1 MRRIRNARTGV
12 GHGRDGIARHGRTA
26 ALALALGTVT
36 VVAAGC
42 GNGAYSIPLPG
53 GPNVGDN
60 PLHIDIRFAD
70 VLDLVPQSTVKVDG
84 VAVGRV
90 DRIELAPDGWTA
102 SVRAVVNNDVD
113 LPANAR
119 AEVRQSNL
127 LGEKFIELSAP
138 THDPASARLTDNA
151 VIDVAQTRTATEV
164 EQVLGALSLLLNG
177 GGVAQLQP
185 IVVELNKA
193 LDGRDAKTRSLLE
206 QANKLIGGLNDQV
219 EDITR
224 ALDGLDVLSSRVGQ
238 QTAQI
243 AKILDELPEGIQ
255 ILNEQRPQLIQ
266 LLTQLDR
273 LGQAGFDVLDNSK
286 DDLIRD
292 LNSLRPTLQELGK
305 SAGDLVTAFPL
316 IPTYPFPDEAIKSA
330 FGGQVNTWLSVDLEI
345 GTLLSNLGVGK
356 PDPVYIPPK
365 GRQVNV
371 DPSNPYYNGNGPRD
385 GWPTISLVPLPP
397 TVVPP
402 GLPALPEPLGALL
415 DQLGVGGPR

>member
-1 MRRIRNARTGV
+1 MSRKRIAAR
-12 GHGRDGIARHGRTA
+12 ARTA
-26 ALALALGTVT
+26 ALARRSTVALAATLGAATFAV
-36 VVAAGC
+36 AGC
-42 GNGAYSIPLPG
+42 GNGAFSVPLPG
-53 GPNVGDN
+53 GADVGDH
-60 PLHIDIRFAD
+60 PMHLDIRFSD

-90 DRIELAPDGWTA
+90 DKIELAPDGWTA
-102 SVRAVVNNDVD
+102 SIKAVVNKSVN

-127 LGEKFIELSAP
+127 LGEKFVELSAP
-138 THDPASARLTDNA
+138 ANDPDQARLKDGSTIKVEN
-151 VIDVAQTRTATEV
+151 TRTATEV

-193 LDGRDAKTRSLLE
+193 LDGRDAKVRSLLE
-206 QANKLIGGLNDQV
+206 QANTLINGLNQQV
-219 EDITR
+219 DDITR
-224 ALDGLDVLSSRVGQ
+224 ALDGLNTLGSRVGQ
-238 QTAQI
+238 QTEQI
-243 AKILDELPEGIQ
+243 GKILDELPQGIK

-273 LGQAGFDVLDNSK
+273 VGQAGFDVLDHSK
-286 DDLIRD
+286 ENLITDLS
-292 LNSLRPTLQELGK
+292 SLRPTLQELGK

-330 FGGQVNTWLSVDLEI
+330 FGGQVNTWLSVDLEV

-356 PDPVYIPPK
+356 PDPVYLPPN

-371 DPSNPYYNGNGPRD
+371 DPSNPYYNGNGPRG
-385 GWPTISLVPLPP
+385 GWPTVSLLPLPP
-397 TVVPP
+397 TVARPTGAP
-402 GLPALPEPLGALL
+402 GPFDPLGSIL